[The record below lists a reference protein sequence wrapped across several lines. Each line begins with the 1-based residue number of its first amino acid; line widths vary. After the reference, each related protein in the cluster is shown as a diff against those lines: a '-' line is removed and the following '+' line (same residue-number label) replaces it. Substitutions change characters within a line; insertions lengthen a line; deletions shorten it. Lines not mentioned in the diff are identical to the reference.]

1 MIKEDSFARNSK
13 QWNART
19 AGIVPH
25 DNIYYGKCLIGGA
38 LACGSTHLL
47 ITPLDVTKC
56 NMQVDPMKYRN
67 LIGSLKTIIHEE
79 GSRAIWKGWEPTVLG
94 YSPQGALK
102 FGLYEVFKDA
112 LSNLV
117 GYENSQKYREL
128 IWLTGAAAS
137 EFCGCLAL
145 CPMEMIKVK
154 VQTSVPGTFPTALVP
169 ATIEMNIN
177 RNATRFPYG
186 SIVPLW
192 SRQIPYTVT
201 KFYFFEKAVQLLY
214 THVFTEPKTSYSKT
228 TQLGI
233 TFTAGYAAGIVCA
246 IVSHPGDSIVSLMAK
261 PNYRGKS
268 IKEITRDFGLLNLCT
283 KGLGTRIIMIG
294 TIAALQWWIYDTFKT
309 AMGMGTTGGK

>member
-1 MIKEDSFARNSK
+1 MNKT
-13 QWNART
+13 WNART
-19 AGIVPH
+19 AGPVPH

-38 LACGSTHLL
+38 LACGSTHLV

-56 NMQVDPMKYRN
+56 NMQVNPGKYKT
-67 LIGSLKTIIHEE
+67 LLPSLRTIIHEE
-79 GSRAIWKGWEPTVLG
+79 GSRAIWKGWEPTILG

-112 LSNLV
+112 LGNFV
-117 GYENSQKYREL
+117 GYDYAQKYRDW
-128 IWLTGAAAS
+128 IWLSGAAAA

-145 CPMEMIKVK
+145 CPMEMVKVK
-154 VQTSVPGTFPTALVP
+154 VQTSTPGTFPTALIP
-169 ATIEMNIN
+169 ATIAMNTN
-177 RNATRFPYG
+177 RSVTRFPYG

-201 KFYFFEKAVQLLY
+201 KFYFFEKTVQMFY
-214 THVFTEPKTSYSKT
+214 THVFTEPKSSYSKT

-233 TFTAGYAAGIVCA
+233 TFAAGYLAGIICA

-261 PNYRGKS
+261 PEYKGKS
-268 IKEITRDFGLLNLCT
+268 VKEISRDFGTWNLCT
-283 KGLGTRIIMIG
+283 KGLGPRIIMIG

>member
-1 MIKEDSFARNSK
+1 MTMIDGNNKL
-13 QWNART
+13 WNART

-38 LACGSTHLL
+38 LACGSTHLF
-47 ITPLDVTKC
+47 ITPLDVAKC
-56 NMQVDPMKYRN
+56 NMQVDPGKYKN
-67 LIGSLKTIIHEE
+67 LFGTVRTLINKE
-79 GSRAIWKGWEPTVLG
+79 GSRGIWKGWEPTILG

-112 LSNLV
+112 ISNFV
-117 GYENSQKYREL
+117 GYDYAQKYRGL
-128 IWLTGAAAS
+128 IWLGGAAAA

-145 CPMEMIKVK
+145 CPMEMVKVK
-154 VQTSVPGTFPTALVP
+154 VQTSPPGTFPTGLIP
-169 ATIEMNIN
+169 ATIAMNKN
-177 RNATRFPYG
+177 RKTTRFPYG

-201 KFYFFEKAVQLLY
+201 KFYFFEKTVQMFY
-214 THVFTEPKTSYSKT
+214 THVFTEPKTNYSKT

-233 TFTAGYAAGIVCA
+233 TFAAGYLAGILCA

-261 PNYRGKS
+261 PEYKNKS
-268 IKEITRDFGLLNLCT
+268 MKEITKDFGAWNLCT
-283 KGLGTRIIMIG
+283 KGLGPRIIMIG